1 MTSPFAPECDALAA
15 VTQSA
20 RAQLDALRT
29 GSPETFEAAAVHT
42 LDAIAELDRR
52 RTARVRRMNAATS
65 QPATSEARSA
75 LEAAAADA
83 RAACD
88 ELEVALQHAVALG
101 RDLIGAWQQMAQPAT
116 SQVYTADGAVGAPS
130 ASGHVHRTG

>member
-1 MTSPFAPECDALAA
+1 MTSPFTPECEALAA
-15 VTQSA
+15 VAQSA

-29 GSPETFEAAAVHT
+29 GSPEIFETAAADT
-42 LDAIAELDRR
+42 LDAVANLDRR
-52 RTARVRRMNAATS
+52 RTTRARRMTAPNS
-65 QPATSEARSA
+65 LPATLEARSA
-75 LEAAAADA
+75 LEAAATEA

-116 SQVYTADGAVGAPS
+116 SQVYTANGAVES
-130 ASGHVHRTG
+130 ASSSGHVHQTG